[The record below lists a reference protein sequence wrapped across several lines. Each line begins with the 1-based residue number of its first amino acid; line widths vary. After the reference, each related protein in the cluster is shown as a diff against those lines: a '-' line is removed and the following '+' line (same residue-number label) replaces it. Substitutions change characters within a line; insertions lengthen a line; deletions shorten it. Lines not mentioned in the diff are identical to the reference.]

1 MAAIT
6 PAQTPTQTPTRT
18 TTRTPAQTPADEPT
32 GSGPVLRLGSR
43 WIEGF
48 DPEDPVCWD
57 SPLGRP
63 VARRNLAW
71 SILAENIGFS
81 VWLLFSI
88 TVTFLPAAGFT
99 FTTDQLFWLVSTAA
113 IVGAVLRVPYTFLPA
128 LVGGRNWTVVSALLL
143 LVPLT
148 MLTTAVLDPTT
159 PYWFFLL
166 TAASA
171 GFGGGN
177 FASSMASISHFFPD
191 REKGL
196 ALGLNAAG
204 GNVGVA
210 VVQLLVPKAVLV
222 GGLAVVGGV
231 VGTTEAG
238 RDLYLQNAALM
249 WVPLVALAAV
259 GAFFFMDNLASA
271 TFSFAGQA
279 AAAARRQTWVMS
291 FLYVGTFGSFIGFS
305 AAFPLLIRSEFPA
318 VDLAS
323 YAFLGALVGSV
334 SRPFGGWLADRL
346 GGARVTL
353 VAFVAMA
360 ATIGVILATLGSGS
374 FTAFLAA
381 FLVLFVLVGA
391 ANGSTYRMIPI
402 IFRAEAVELAEER
415 GETSEQ
421 TLARSRRE
429 SASAIGL
436 ISAVGAAGGVFIP
449 RGLSESY
456 LATGGVTA
464 AFVGF
469 LAFYV
474 VCVAVTW
481 SVYVRPGTL
490 FARAGV

>member
-1 MAAIT
+1 M
-6 PAQTPTQTPTRT
+6 
-18 TTRTPAQTPADEPT
+18 
-32 GSGPVLRLGSR
+32 
-43 WIEGF
+43 
-48 DPEDPVCWD
+48 
-57 SPLGRP
+57 
-63 VARRNLAW
+63 ARRNLVW

-88 TVTFLPAAGFT
+88 TVTFLPAAGFA

-113 IVGAVLRVPYTFLPA
+113 IVGAVLRVPYTFMPA
-128 LVGGRNWTVVSALLL
+128 LVGGRNWTIVSALLL

-148 MLTTAVLDPTT
+148 MLTAAVLDPTT

-166 TAASA
+166 TAAAA
-171 GFGGGN
+171 GVGGGN

-249 WVPLVALAAV
+249 WVPLVVLAAV
-259 GAFFFMDNLASA
+259 GAFFFMDNLGSA

-291 FLYVGTFGSFIGFS
+291 FLYIGTFGSFIGFS
-305 AAFPLLIRSEFPA
+305 AAFPLLIRNEFPA

-334 SRPFGGWLADRL
+334 ARPFGGWLADRL

-353 VAFVAMA
+353 AAFLAMA
-360 ATIGVILATLGSGS
+360 ATVGLILAALASGS

-402 IFRAEAVELAEER
+402 IFRAEATALAGER

-421 TLARSRRE
+421 TAARSRRE
-429 SASAIGL
+429 AASAIGL